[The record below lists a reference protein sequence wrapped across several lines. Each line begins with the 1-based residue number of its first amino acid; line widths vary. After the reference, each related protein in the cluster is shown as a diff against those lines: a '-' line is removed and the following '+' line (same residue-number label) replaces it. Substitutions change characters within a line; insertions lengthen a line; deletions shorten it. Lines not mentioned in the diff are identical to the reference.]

1 MPVYGLRARRLGV
14 EDLVH
19 VERALLAE
27 VLQAFTSLEGAL
39 GPESLVLEQWQTTV
53 VEAPKRDEVGRQ
65 RDTERLFYCGD
76 GFGARRFEAA
86 DRTGNVLLHPL
97 HDPRNRGADP
107 VILRRCGP
115 LRRRLLHD
123 RHVFLGGPALFG
135 GGGLSWRG
143 ALFGGGGLFLARRSS
158 LRSWPSSERCVSFRW
173 TLSLGR
179 RVLRLGAARVFV
191 KSPFSRGTSNRR
203 ASVAEASFD
212 AAGKP
217 SSTPA
222 RAAPLT
228 APNARA
234 KSEP

>member
-76 GFGARRFEAA
+76 GFGARRFAEAT

-123 RHVFLGGPALFG
+123 RHVFLGGRALFG

-143 ALFGGGGLFLARRSS
+143 ALFGGGL
-158 LRSWPSSERCVSFRW
+158 
-173 TLSLGR
+173 
-179 RVLRLGAARVFV
+179 LGAALI
-191 KSPFSRGTSNRR
+191 
-203 ASVAEASFD
+203 VAVVAFFGAVRFFAALVG
-212 AAGKP
+212 AAGFASWGCEGFRKVAILERHQQP
-217 SSTPA
+217 P
-222 RAAPLT
+222 RVG
-228 APNARA
+228 RRGVF
-234 KSEP
+234 